1 MSAAPI
7 PGQCAVVLSSAV
19 GDSVMMMAL
28 VYNLHRSGLRRC
40 VYGRTAEQLAD
51 WFPWCDI
58 RPTPPAG
65 TGQRARH
72 ETVVELYPTAA
83 GAEFSQTGTTVALA
97 ELPAFRQPGATML
110 DCILRAGSAR
120 FGLQDVVRSHGLV
133 PPLGSGPRSATGRV
147 VIHPTASHPEK
158 TWSRPKFRALA
169 KVLSQRGYAP
179 SFIVLPSELAA
190 WRDEEARH
198 GTPVHAFDSLGR
210 VAGWVAGADWFIG
223 NDSGPAHLAS
233 ALGVPTLSLF
243 MRRGLAQT
251 WHPGWAPNR
260 VVLPLGLLLGA
271 RMRERY
277 WQRLLSVRRAL
288 AGFDALR
295 TAVKGGR

>member
-1 MSAAPI
+1 MSLVPI
-7 PGQCAVVLSSAV
+7 PGSLAVVLSNAV
-19 GDSVMMMAL
+19 GDGVMMMAL
-28 VYNLHRSGLRRC
+28 VYNLHCNSLRPC
-40 VYGRTAEQLAD
+40 VYGRIAEQLAD

-58 RPTPPAG
+58 RQTPPAG
-65 TGQRARH
+65 AAQLARH
-72 ETVVELYPTAA
+72 ETVVELYPTAR
-83 GAEFSQTGTTVALA
+83 GAELSRSGTTVALA
-97 ELPAFRQPGATML
+97 SLPAFRQPGATML
-110 DCILRAGSAR
+110 DCILQAGSAR
-120 FGLQDVVRSHGLV
+120 FGLQGVVRSHGLV
-133 PPLGSGPRSATGRV
+133 APTGSAPRHLPRRV

-169 KVLSQRGYAP
+169 QVLSQRGYSP
-179 SFIVLPSELAA
+179 SFIVLPDELAA
-190 WRDEEARH
+190 WRDKEAQH
-198 GTPVHAFDSLGR
+198 STPVHAFDSLGG
-210 VAGWVAGADWFIG
+210 VAGWVAEADWFIG

-260 VVLPLGLLLGA
+260 VVLPLGLLPGA

-277 WQRLLSVRRAL
+277 WQRFLSVRRAL

-295 TAVKGGR
+295 ATVEGER